1 MYIKDF
7 STQLRVYN
15 NNQYLIFKLFI
26 FISIEQ
32 EQFMKKF
39 ILFTSVLT
47 LSTISFANGG
57 FQSQPQN
64 VISQNMAIKDVNSAL
79 NAKDNTPVTLVGSII
94 KQIDDDEYL
103 FKDNSGTIQIEVD
116 KKAWNGQTITPQ
128 DTIEIRGKIDKDRS
142 KIEIEV
148 YQVIKK

>member
-1 MYIKDF
+1 
-7 STQLRVYN
+7 
-15 NNQYLIFKLFI
+15 
-26 FISIEQ
+26 
-32 EQFMKKF
+32 MKKI
-39 ILFTSVLT
+39 ILFTSILT
-47 LSTISFANGG
+47 LPTISFASGG

-64 VISQNMAIKDVNSAL
+64 SVMQNMAINNVNSAL
-79 NAKDNTPVTLVGSII
+79 KAKDDTPVTLVGSII

-116 KKAWNGQTITPQ
+116 KKVWNGQTITPQ

-142 KIEIEV
+142 KTEIDV

>member
-1 MYIKDF
+1 
-7 STQLRVYN
+7 
-15 NNQYLIFKLFI
+15 
-26 FISIEQ
+26 
-32 EQFMKKF
+32 MKKF

>member
-1 MYIKDF
+1 
-7 STQLRVYN
+7 
-15 NNQYLIFKLFI
+15 
-26 FISIEQ
+26 
-32 EQFMKKF
+32 MKKF
-39 ILFTSVLT
+39 ILFTSILT

-64 VISQNMAIKDVNSAL
+64 MAINNVNSAL
-79 NAKDNTPVTLVGSII
+79 KAKDDTPVTLVGSII

-128 DTIEIRGKIDKDRS
+128 DTIEIRGKIDKDLS
-142 KIEIEV
+142 KTEIEV